1 MERYRLI
8 KELGEGTYGSVLK
21 AINNESGEVVAIKQ
35 MKKRYDSW
43 EECLSLRELKSL
55 QNLRHPNIVMLK
67 ELVRQNNIL
76 YFVFEYMEQN
86 LYQVISDRK
95 TLFSEVE
102 VRNLCRQ
109 VFQGLAYMHQKGYF
123 HRDLKP
129 ENLLVTEDVVKIAD
143 FGLAREIDSQP
154 PYTQYVS
161 TRWYRAPEV
170 MLQSDCYSSKVDM
183 WAMGAI
189 MAELFTLRPL
199 FPGTNE
205 GNQIY
210 RICSVFGTP
219 TIDSWPDGIHL
230 ARTLNYQFP
239 SFHGV
244 QLSVLIPSASEEAI
258 DLISMLCSWNPCN
271 RPTAEEAL
279 KHPFFRNGHYIPPC
293 LHFTA
298 AANRENHSDGSI
310 EELEQKRDMGNCGA
324 LYDSSLNY
332 NFPSSNELDTSSSTV
347 ASSIG
352 LARMFPFLANS

>member
-1 MERYRLI
+1 
-8 KELGEGTYGSVLK
+8 
-21 AINNESGEVVAIKQ
+21 
-35 MKKRYDSW
+35 
-43 EECLSLRELKSL
+43 
-55 QNLRHPNIVMLK
+55 
-67 ELVRQNNIL
+67 
-76 YFVFEYMEQN
+76 
-86 LYQVISDRK
+86 
-95 TLFSEVE
+95 
-102 VRNLCRQ
+102 
-109 VFQGLAYMHQKGYF
+109 
-123 HRDLKP
+123 
-129 ENLLVTEDVVKIAD
+129 
-143 FGLAREIDSQP
+143 
-154 PYTQYVS
+154 
-161 TRWYRAPEV
+161 

-352 LARMFPFLANS
+352 FDSKLDRSYMQFVKQLQSVPMKAGKHLNMSSVEAEAHAEIGLDMSKTTTTTTIQHSQQM